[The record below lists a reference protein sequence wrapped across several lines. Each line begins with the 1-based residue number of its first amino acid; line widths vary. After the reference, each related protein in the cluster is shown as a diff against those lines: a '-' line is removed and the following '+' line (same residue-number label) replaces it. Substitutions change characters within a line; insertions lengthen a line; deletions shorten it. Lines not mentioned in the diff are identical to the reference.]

1 MRLFSKLLTIIFFS
15 LSSIISAQASDPDV
29 IIVGAGI
36 AGLSTA
42 YRLKKEGKTF
52 LILEMSSHIGGR
64 VRTASYPEKV
74 SAELGLEEF
83 WEGNPTLDIF
93 RELKIPLEKSA
104 TSFSSFMTGGKL
116 YPFVHDTN
124 KEFLASYLTKKEME
138 LYNSWDKKAHDLYEK
153 IKANPKDKSVKFLQD
168 ISFGD
173 WVIKKCKLPKRIQEV
188 IRIESEPEYG
198 TSWNNISATDGLAE
212 WHIFSG
218 EGTSSVHVVGG
229 NHKALLAIA
238 DSIGEKNIQLN
249 RQVTNIKSMDDGVEV
264 TATDADYKQ
273 HVYKAKYVV
282 TTPPLFRLNEIQFV
296 PALSKERIDSIESQ
310 TWGAY
315 FTAHII
321 VNIKAEEFWKVKG
334 ESVLPIISDS
344 KLGVIYEG
352 HPEGDDPKH
361 TMLNLLVTGDAAD
374 EFNNRGVHMDG
385 IREELLKEFEKLW
398 PGFGKYVEKVVFYRY
413 HPRAIASWPVGRSR
427 FDDLSEAMR
436 KPQGRV
442 YFGGDFTENTHS
454 DGAAISA
461 IRVVKD
467 ILEREKK

>member
-1 MRLFSKLLTIIFFS
+1 MKRLLIAVLFSL
-15 LSSIISAQASDPDV
+15 ASFTEVRAADPDV

-42 YRLKKEGKTF
+42 YRLKKEGKSF

-74 SAELGLEEF
+74 TAELGLEEF
-83 WEGNPTLDIF
+83 WEGNPTLEIF
-93 RELKIPLEKSA
+93 RELKVPLEKSA
-104 TSFSSFMTGGKL
+104 TSFSSFITKGKL

-138 LYNSWDKKAHDLYEK
+138 IYTAWDKKAHDLYTK
-153 IKANPKDKSVKFLQD
+153 IQANPKDKAVTFLQD
-168 ISFGD
+168 ISFAD
-173 WVIKKCKLPKRIQEV
+173 WVIKNCKLPKRIQEV

-198 TSWNNISATDGLAE
+198 THWDRISATDGLAE

-238 DSIGEKNIQLN
+238 DSLGEKNIILN
-249 RQVTNIKSMDDGVEV
+249 RQVTNIKSLADGVEV
-264 TATDADYKQ
+264 TAADADYKQ

-282 TTPPLFRLNEIQFV
+282 TTPPLFRLNEIQFE
-296 PALSKERIDSIESQ
+296 PALAPERINAIQTQ

-315 FTAHII
+315 FTAHVI
-321 VNIKAEEFWKVKG
+321 VDIKAESFWKVKG

-374 EFNNRGVHMDG
+374 EFNDRNGAMDDV
-385 IREELLKEFEKLW
+385 RATLLKEFEKLW
-398 PGFGKYVEKVVFYRY
+398 PGFGKHVQKIVFYRY
-413 HPRAIASWPVGRSR
+413 HPRAIASWPIGRSR
-427 FDDLSEAMR
+427 FDELSQLMR

-454 DGAAISA
+454 DGAALSA
-461 IRVVKD
+461 LRVVKD
-467 ILEREKK
+467 IVALDKK